1 MPTDSKN
8 IKTYSGYL
16 WIFIVINFSLYL
28 CVVSNKSIS
37 VSTFNDTYKE
47 LIIKNGVIAAVSSLL
62 TFILNGVLPSGFKA
76 ALVFW
81 RVKHIYPGCRIFTS
95 LMNNDLR
102 IDKDS
107 LIRSYG
113 ELPVDPIAQNKL
125 WYKIFK
131 SNQFDPMI
139 FESHKSFLLSRD
151 LTGLAFLFFV
161 CYSAAALI
169 DKFVFSNDTRLLY
182 LYIIYLLAQYV
193 LLSIVSRHFGNRFA
207 CNVLAKV
214 SAEQKL

>member
-1 MPTDSKN
+1 MPTESKN

-16 WIFIVINFSLYL
+16 WIFIVINFALYL
-28 CVVSNKSIS
+28 CFISNKSIS
-37 VSTFNDTYKE
+37 VSAFNDTYKN
-47 LIIKNGVIAAVSSLL
+47 LIIKNGIIAAVSSLL
-62 TFILNGVLPSGFKA
+62 TFILNGVLPSSFKA
-76 ALVFW
+76 ILVFW
-81 RVKHIYPGCRIFTS
+81 RVKHIYPGCRIFTK
-95 LMNNDLR
+95 LMDSDLR

-113 ELPVDPIAQNKL
+113 GLPVDPVAQNKL

-131 SNQFDPMI
+131 PNQFDPMI

-169 DKFVFSNDTRLLY
+169 NKFVFFNDVTIYIYIAY
-182 LYIIYLLAQYV
+182 LFVQYI
-193 LLSIVSRHFGNRFA
+193 LLSIVSRHYGNRFA

-214 SAEQKL
+214 SVE